1 MDRPIEVLVVD
12 DQPRARRSLK
22 ALLATWAKAGRVREA
37 ANGLEALMAMEQ
49 ACSDLVVMDVMMPE
63 MDGLAATRQIRSRW
77 PNTHIVILSMYPEY
91 EDEALSAGADA
102 FLTKGESP
110 ALLMER
116 LATIATEM

>member
-1 MDRPIEVLVVD
+1 MDRSIKVLVVD

-22 ALLATWAKAGRVREA
+22 ALLATWPRAGEVREA
-37 ANGLEALMAMEQ
+37 ANGLEALTQMEE
-49 ACSDLVVMDVMMPE
+49 ACADLVVMDVTMPA
-63 MDGLAATRQIRSRW
+63 MDGLTAARQIRSRW

-91 EDEALSAGADA
+91 ADKALSAGADA

-116 LATIATEM
+116 LATIAEEM